1 MTQARL
7 GIVVATVALVGALV
21 VADTLAALSA
31 VGVDATAPSGGDA
44 LTRARTGV
52 PAAAAAPLPPAV
64 VSKRI
69 IGYSV
74 RGRPIRAYELGDR
87 GARRTVVALGS
98 MHGNEQDGTVVI
110 SQLINGKPI
119 TGVHLW
125 VIPRDN
131 PDGYLRNVRHN
142 ARGVDLNRNF
152 PTKWRRVT
160 GYYNSGAAP
169 SSEPETRV
177 LKRFLDQINPGHVV
191 TFHSPLHGIDVYG
204 AKDRPFARRLSTHL
218 RLPTMSFDCSGGC
231 HGTLTQWFNRNHP
244 GACVTVEFGSD
255 PSRRYLNVRAPRGF
269 LRAIDGSR

>member
-1 MTQARL
+1 MMQARL
-7 GIVVATVALVGALV
+7 GIVAATVAI
-21 VADTLAALSA
+21 LAALVATDTSA
-31 VGVDATAPSGGDA
+31 ALPATGVAAEVSSRGDA
-44 LTRARTGV
+44 VTRLHSGV
-52 PAAAAAPLPPAV
+52 RAVAAAPLPPAV
-64 VSKRI
+64 LSKRV

-74 RGRPIRAYELGDR
+74 RGRPIRAYELGVR

-152 PTKWRRVT
+152 PVKWKRVT

-177 LKRFLDQINPGHVV
+177 LKRFLNRVNPGHVV
-191 TFHSPLHGIDVYG
+191 TFHSPLRGIDVYG
-204 AKDRPFARRLSTHL
+204 AKDPPFARRLSTQL
-218 RLPTMSFDCSGGC
+218 RLPMKSFDCSGGC

-244 GACVTVEFGSD
+244 GACVTVEFGPD
-255 PSRRYLNVRAPRGF
+255 PHRRYLNVRAPRGF
-269 LRAIDGSR
+269 LHAIGGSR

>member
-1 MTQARL
+1 MLQARL
-7 GIVVATVALVGALV
+7 GIVAATVAIVGALI
-21 VADTLAALSA
+21 ATDTSAALPA
-31 VGVDATAPSGGDA
+31 TGVDARAPSRGDA
-44 LTRARTGV
+44 LSRIRAGV
-52 PAAAAAPLPPAV
+52 PAAAATPSPPAV

-74 RGRPIRAYELGDR
+74 HGHPVRAYELGER

-98 MHGNEQDGTVVI
+98 MHGNEQDGTVVM

-131 PDGYLRNVRHN
+131 PDGYLRNMRHN

-160 GYYNSGAAP
+160 GYYNSGASP

-177 LKRFLDQINPGHVV
+177 LKRFLDRVNPHHVV
-191 TFHSPLHGIDVYG
+191 TFHSPLRGIDVYG
-204 AKDRPFARRLSTHL
+204 AKDGPFARRLSRHL
-218 RLPTMSFDCSGGC
+218 RVPMKSFDCSGGC

-244 GACVTVEFGSD
+244 GACVTVEFGPD
-255 PSRRYLNVRAPRGF
+255 PRERYLNVRAPRGF
-269 LRAIDGSR
+269 LRAIGGSR

>member
-1 MTQARL
+1 MMQPRL
-7 GIVVATVALVGALV
+7 GLVAATVAILGALAV
-21 VADTLAALSA
+21 TDTSAALPATSA
-31 VGVDATAPSGGDA
+31 QAPSGGNA
-44 LTRARTGV
+44 LTGAHAGVRAT
-52 PAAAAAPLPPAV
+52 AAAPLPPAV

-87 GARRTVVALGS
+87 SARRTVVALGS

-110 SQLINGKPI
+110 TRLINGKPI

-125 VIPRDN
+125 VLPRDN

-142 ARGVDLNRNF
+142 AHGVDLNRNF

-160 GYYNSGAAP
+160 GYYNSGSAP

-177 LKRFLDQINPGHVV
+177 LKRFLNRVNPDHVV
-191 TFHSPLHGIDVYG
+191 TFHSPLRGIDVYG

-218 RLPTMSFDCSGGC
+218 RLPTKSFDCSGGC

-255 PSRRYLNVRAPRGF
+255 PRPRYLNVRAPRGF
-269 LRAIDGSR
+269 LRAIGGAR

>member
-1 MTQARL
+1 MMQARL
-7 GIVVATVALVGALV
+7 GIIVATVAIVGALV
-21 VADTLAALSA
+21 ADTSAAVPA
-31 VGVDATAPSGGDA
+31 TGVDATASSVGDA
-44 LTRARTGV
+44 PLRARTGV
-52 PAAAAAPLPPAV
+52 PAGAVAPLPAAV
-64 VSKRI
+64 VSKRV

-74 RGRPIRAYELGDR
+74 RGHPIRAYELGER
-87 GARRTVVALGS
+87 GARRTVVAVGS

-131 PDGYLRNVRHN
+131 PDGYLRSVRHN

-169 SSEPETRV
+169 SSEPETRA
-177 LKRFLDQINPGHVV
+177 LERFLNRVNPGHVV
-191 TFHSPLHGIDVYG
+191 TFHSPLRGIDVYG
-204 AKDRPFARRLSTHL
+204 AKDRPFARRLSTQL
-218 RLPTMSFDCSGGC
+218 RLPTNSFDCSGGC
-231 HGTLTQWFNRNHP
+231 HGTLTQWFNGNHP

-269 LRAIDGSR
+269 LRAVGGSR